1 MTTLAAAKARKY
13 QLAEFVDIPAVAT
26 DIIYEG
32 AAVGDSSG
40 TARPLVAGDA
50 FLGFCDRTADNS
62 AGAAGAI
69 NVRCKQRGKIE
80 VPVTGAT
87 GTDDIGAA
95 VYAADDD
102 TFTLTAGSNTA
113 IGKVDSYVTGTTCVV
128 YFEAL
133 AVRSI

>member
-1 MTTLAAAKARKY
+1 MTTLAAAKPRVF
-13 QLAEFVDIPAVAT
+13 QIAEFVDIPAVAS

-50 FLGFCDRTADNS
+50 FLGFADRTVDNS
-62 AGAAGAI
+62 AGAAGAV
-69 NVRCKQRGKIE
+69 NVRCRQRGKI
-80 VPVTGAT
+80 VIPVVGAAS
-87 GTDDIGAA
+87 TDDIGST
-95 VYAADDD
+95 VYASDDD
-102 TFTLTAGSNTA
+102 TFTLTASSNTA
-113 IGKVDSYVTGTTCVV
+113 IGKVDSWVTSTTCIV

>member
-1 MTTLAAAKARKY
+1 MTTLAAAKARTF
-13 QLAEFVDIPAVAT
+13 QLAEFVDVPAVAT

-50 FLGFCDRTADNS
+50 FLGFADRTADNS

-69 NVRCKQRGKIE
+69 NVRCKQRGKISI
-80 VPVTGAT
+80 PVVGAT
-87 GTDDIGAA
+87 GTDDIGAT

-113 IGKVDSYVTGTTCVV
+113 IGKVDSYVTGTTCIV

>member
-1 MTTLAAAKARKY
+1 MTTLAAAKPRVFQIGEY
-13 QLAEFVDIPAVAT
+13 VEIPAIAS

-62 AGAAGAI
+62 AGAAGAV
-69 NVRCKQRGKIE
+69 NVRCRQRGKI
-80 VPVTGAT
+80 VLSVTGISS
-87 GTDDIGAA
+87 TDDIGTA
-95 VYAADDD
+95 VYASDDD
-102 TFTLTAGSNTA
+102 TFTTTVGSNTA
-113 IGKVDSYVTGTTCVV
+113 IGKVDSWITGTTCVV